1 MHTLRSIIAI
11 SIFASFAPNAV
22 NAFAAEDDFELPDL
36 PQPPQATTAPAS
48 DTAID
53 GATAEV
59 APAKDAPKDAFKD
72 ASKGAS
78 AKNVPEQSDYD
89 GPVNFAPIEATTL
102 SGPQKEPPA
111 SRPHKA
117 QGSGE
122 IVPKKI
128 PENLNR
134 PLQVGVFVGVKELYL
149 RLEGETIHMTAAGNK
164 VKFQGKENSATLD
177 HKEIHGEGK
186 CVSIAPTLRE
196 LSTSCYP
203 GHFYVSANKG
213 LVNAVNIVDVE
224 DYLRG
229 VVPYEIGKLDNSRF
243 SALESQAIAA
253 RTYAYKHF
261 GSRESMGFDVYAD
274 TKDQVYKGLA
284 SATPLTDS
292 AVKATRGIVM
302 TYGGQFI
309 IAYYHSTC
317 GGETETLAT
326 WERPDLPYLQSR
338 PDLRKDGTPW
348 CSESSYSKWERR
360 FSDAEAESL
369 IKKNGKE
376 AKAKVPDFKKIRSIA
391 IRDTLPSGR
400 ILTLVVDTDKGKFE
414 VRGDRVRWLFKK
426 SGSILPSSF
435 FRIEHKKQEWVI
447 TGKGFGHGV
456 GMCQMGVRGRSA
468 AGQDFATILTH
479 YYPGITLERFE
490 K

>member
-1 MHTLRSIIAI
+1 
-11 SIFASFAPNAV
+11 
-22 NAFAAEDDFELPDL
+22 
-36 PQPPQATTAPAS
+36 
-48 DTAID
+48 
-53 GATAEV
+53 
-59 APAKDAPKDAFKD
+59 
-72 ASKGAS
+72 
-78 AKNVPEQSDYD
+78 
-89 GPVNFAPIEATTL
+89 
-102 SGPQKEPPA
+102 
-111 SRPHKA
+111 
-117 QGSGE
+117 
-122 IVPKKI
+122 
-128 PENLNR
+128 
-134 PLQVGVFVGVKELYL
+134 
-149 RLEGETIHMTAAGNK
+149 
-164 VKFQGKENSATLD
+164 
-177 HKEIHGEGK
+177 
-186 CVSIAPTLRE
+186 
-196 LSTSCYP
+196 
-203 GHFYVSANKG
+203 
-213 LVNAVNIVDVE
+213 
-224 DYLRG
+224 
-229 VVPYEIGKLDNSRF
+229 
-243 SALESQAIAA
+243 
-253 RTYAYKHF
+253 
-261 GSRESMGFDVYAD
+261 
-274 TKDQVYKGLA
+274 
-284 SATPLTDS
+284 
-292 AVKATRGIVM
+292 M
-302 TYGGQFI
+302 TYDGQFI

>member
-1 MHTLRSIIAI
+1 VHTLRSIIAI
-11 SIFASFAPNAV
+11 SIFATFAPNAV
-22 NAFAAEDDFELPDL
+22 NVFAAEDDFELPEL
-36 PQPPQATTAPAS
+36 PTPKETPKEASKDAPAFKPIAEPVAKP
-48 DTAID
+48 TAK
-53 GATAEV
+53 TTPPKET
-59 APAKDAPKDAFKD
+59 PAKDT
-72 ASKGAS
+72 
-78 AKNVPEQSDYD
+78 PEQSDYD
-89 GPVNFAPIEATTL
+89 GPVNFAPIEASSVSDGK
-102 SGPQKEPPA
+102 SGK
-111 SRPHKA
+111 
-117 QGSGE
+117 

-134 PLQVGVFVGVKELYL
+134 PLQVGVYTGVKELYL
-149 RLEGETIHMTAAGNK
+149 KLEDETIHITAAGNK

-177 HKEIHGEGK
+177 NKEIYGEGN
-186 CVSIAPTLRE
+186 CISIAPTIKE
-196 LSTSCYP
+196 LATACYP
-203 GHFYVSANKG
+203 GHFYVSASKG

-224 DYLRG
+224 EYLRG
-229 VVPYEIGKLDNSRF
+229 VIPYEIGKLDSNRF

-274 TKDQVYKGLA
+274 TKDQVYKGLQ

-292 AVKATRGIVM
+292 AVKATSGIVM
-302 TYGGQFI
+302 TYGGEFI

-338 PDLRKDGTPW
+338 PDLREDGTPW
-348 CSESSYSKWERR
+348 CNESSYSKWERK
-360 FSDAEAESL
+360 FADKELETL
-369 IKKNGKE
+369 VKKNGKE
-376 AKAKVPDFKKIRSIA
+376 AKAKVPEFKKIKSIA
-391 IRDTLPSGR
+391 VKDTLPSGR
-400 ILTLVVDTDKGKFE
+400 ILTLVIDTDKGKFE
-414 VRGDRVRWLFKK
+414 VKGDKVRWLFKK
-426 SGSILPSSF
+426 AGSILPSSF
-435 FRIEHKKQEWVI
+435 FRIEHKKGEWIV

-456 GMCQMGVRGRSA
+456 GMCQMGVRARSA